1 MSVVGGSSL
10 KLLTMRR
17 TMRRG
22 RYFAGMLLVTRV
34 DDSDKAQAKH
44 RFVCAIIH
52 QPSQNGFH

>member
-1 MSVVGGSSL
+1 MGGSSL

-17 TMRRG
+17 AMRRG